1 MRGSS
6 SEPYDEILSTRH
18 TGGAANQP
26 SELPFEL
33 RTFPPKA
40 HSSTTHVEFQPL
52 TAETMSYAR
61 ARALRS
67 LQSTLRSSRSAR
79 AIPRVSGTRV
89 AVGRRY
95 ASGEGGG
102 AHGHSEPS
110 SDIPWAAGAI
120 AVTIPSC
127 WYLWPTSHAD
137 SGHHDAHGEHEHE
150 EEGEGGEDH
159 SGGDSIVPK
168 AVAEALPEG
177 VEKAVPDAVH
187 NTSGE
192 SGDGEEGGN
201 GGEDHSG
208 GDSVVPKSVA
218 EALPEG
224 VEKAVP
230 DAVHNTSG
238 GDSGEEEDSAD
249 DKGDDSKEDSH
260 AAKGD
265 AAARNSTEQKQT
277 AKATDKASG
286 SQGEGQDT
294 GSVTPS
300 EVAEPKD
307 GGSDSG
313 VGKGKMSSDSAGAG
327 GETRKR
333 EPDSKGGFKKRIDSG
348 LQKDIGGTDQQVDE
362 DGSDKYDQ
370 AAQSKAPLKG
380 DAGQISS
387 KQFGLSNT
395 PTRHSTQIDQDQEK
409 SKKAEGVDTAKAMG
423 TIDPQRPAT

>member
-1 MRGSS
+1 
-6 SEPYDEILSTRH
+6 
-18 TGGAANQP
+18 
-26 SELPFEL
+26 
-33 RTFPPKA
+33 
-40 HSSTTHVEFQPL
+40 
-52 TAETMSYAR
+52 MSYAR

-67 LQSTLRSSRSAR
+67 LQSAFRPSSAR
-79 AIPRVSGTRV
+79 AAPRVSGTRGS
-89 AVGRRY
+89 VGRRF

-102 AHGHSEPS
+102 AHGHSSEPS

-137 SGHHDAHGEHEHE
+137 SGHHDAHGEHGDHGE
-150 EEGEGGEDH
+150 EEEGGEDH
-159 SGGDSIVPK
+159 SAGDSIVPK
-168 AVAEALPEG
+168 AVAETLPEG

-192 SGDGEEGGN
+192 SGEEEESGE

-238 GDSGEEEDSAD
+238 GDGDEGE
-249 DKGDDSKEDSH
+249 
-260 AAKGD
+260 AK
-265 AAARNSTEQKQT
+265 NSTEQKQT
-277 AKATDKASG
+277 AEATDKPSG

-300 EVAEPKD
+300 EEAEPKE

-370 AAQSKAPLKG
+370 AAQSKAPLQG

-395 PTRHSTQIDQDQEK
+395 PTRHSTQIDQNPES

-423 TIDPQRPAT
+423 TVDPQRPAT